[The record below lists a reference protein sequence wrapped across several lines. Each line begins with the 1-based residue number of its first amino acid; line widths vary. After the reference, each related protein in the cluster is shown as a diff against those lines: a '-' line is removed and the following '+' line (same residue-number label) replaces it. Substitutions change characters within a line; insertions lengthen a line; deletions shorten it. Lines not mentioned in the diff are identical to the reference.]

1 MKRLDELGV
10 SPAPWKVGEDYDYCF
25 VFDGKEDRAICAIQW
40 AGTRDENG
48 HSEDSAKRA
57 NARLIAAAPDLYECL
72 REAVISRCGGRCAW
86 SNGWECQF
94 LDEMCEVQRWRKALE
109 KAGGGE

>member
-1 MKRLDELGV
+1 MKRLEELGV
-10 SPAPWKVGEDYDYCF
+10 SPAPWQATCNDAETTTW
-25 VFDGKEDRAICAIQW
+25 VFSRATTADVATMCAV
-40 AGTRDENG
+40 
-48 HSEDSAKRA
+48 KRERC
-57 NARLIAAAPDLYECL
+57 NADAALIAAAPDLYECL